1 MNNQNFTVSFLVDQ
15 TPQEAFQAINNVYG
29 WWTEN
34 VVGSSVKLN
43 DEFEVYFEDV
53 HYSKQKL
60 IEVVPGKRVVWR
72 VTDSKLNFIQD
83 KTEWTNTE
91 ISFDISKKGGK
102 TEIRF
107 THIGLAPEVEC
118 YDACSSAWS
127 DYITNS
133 LRKLITTG
141 KGKPTKQE
149 NKLAIKKG

>member
-91 ISFDISKKGGK
+91 ISFDISKKGDK

>member
-34 VVGSSVKLN
+34 VLGSSEKLN

-72 VTDSKLNFIQD
+72 VTDSKLNFIKD

-91 ISFDISKKGGK
+91 ISFDISKKGDK

-107 THIGLAPEVEC
+107 THIGLVPEVEC
-118 YDACSSAWS
+118 YGACTSAWS
-127 DYITNS
+127 GYITDS

-141 KGKPTKQE
+141 KGKPTKQVNRPE
-149 NKLAIKKG
+149 IKKV

>member
-1 MNNQNFTVSFLVDQ
+1 MQNKNFSTSFLVDQ

-34 VVGSSVKLN
+34 VVGSSEKLN

-72 VTDSKLNFIQD
+72 VTDSRLNFIAD

-91 ISFDISKKGGK
+91 ITFDISKNGDK

-118 YDACSSAWS
+118 YEACSNAWS

-141 KGKPTKQE
+141 KGKPAKHVI
-149 NKLAIKKG
+149 L